1 MRPLIALAVMALAV
15 ATSAQATSS
24 LSFEA
29 EGYLLDIVVGDASGP
44 VVSSLGIARP
54 GSRTITSLP
63 MHQVRVE
70 VFDTRQRVL
79 LLRFENPGN
88 ETLPESFLLTV
99 KDGVGTLGIGGRALI
114 GSFSW
119 GM

>member
-1 MRPLIALAVMALAV
+1 MRPLIALAAMTITV
-15 ATSAQATSS
+15 ATSAHATSS

-29 EGYLLDIVVGDASGP
+29 DGYLLDIVVGDTSKP
-44 VVSSLGIARP
+44 VISSLGIAKP
-54 GSRTITSLP
+54 GSRTITSIP
-63 MHQVRVE
+63 MHRVRVE
-70 VFDTRQRVL
+70 IFDTTQRVL
-79 LLRFENPGN
+79 LLGFKSPGD

-99 KDGVGTLGIGGRALI
+99 KDGVGTLRIGERVMV